1 MYSTT
6 FCPKKDNFSQNF
18 TFTNLKKVFY
28 RHHAVFSTF
37 ISIYDQP
44 FLFSSILAILYIFV
58 INNAFKP
65 LKCRSLLIICY
76 TFLGKSTKRPIEQEI
91 RLFLRSAHQNVLY
104 VINSSLIKSTVFLL
118 GFPFL
123 LSKFGMSLVKSVKF
137 CENQCSLMSG
147 HFHIV
152 SWNSFLENHSSEST
166 SISAQKSPKFLQET
180 LIWN

>member
-18 TFTNLKKVFY
+18 TFTNLKKVFFI
-28 RHHAVFSTF
+28 AMLSLIVSTF

-65 LKCRSLLIICY
+65 LKCRSLLIISY
-76 TFLGKSTKRPIEQEI
+76 TFLGKSTKRPMEQEI
-91 RLFLRSAHQNVLY
+91 RLFLRFAHQNVLY
-104 VINSSLIKSTVFLL
+104 VINSSFIKSTIFLL
-118 GFPFL
+118 GFPFPF
-123 LSKFGMSLVKSVKF
+123 SKFEMSLVNCVNF
-137 CENQCSLMSG
+137 CENQCSLLSG

-152 SWNSFLENHSSEST
+152 S
-166 SISAQKSPKFLQET
+166 
-180 LIWN
+180 

>member
-18 TFTNLKKVFY
+18 TFTNLGKVFSSY
-28 RHHAVFSTF
+28 CFQFLVLLNF
-37 ISIYDQP
+37 IYNQH

-152 SWNSFLENHSSEST
+152 S
-166 SISAQKSPKFLQET
+166 
-180 LIWN
+180 